1 MEEST
6 TLDVLYAP
14 IVKLERAKGDKLQ
27 RMKMIEKLRE
37 KKKCNCAL
45 IFQVDL
51 SLRLILT
58 NYKSDA
64 LQKAT
69 HLQMCFGEK
78 LEANLF

>member
-27 RMKMIEKLRE
+27 RMKMNEKLRE
-37 KKKCNCAL
+37 KKCYCAL

-58 NYKSDA
+58 IYKSDA